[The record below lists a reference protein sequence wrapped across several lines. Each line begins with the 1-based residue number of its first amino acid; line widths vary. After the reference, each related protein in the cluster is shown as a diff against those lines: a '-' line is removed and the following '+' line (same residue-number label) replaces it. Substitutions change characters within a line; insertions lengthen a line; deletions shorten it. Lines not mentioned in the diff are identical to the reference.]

1 MMDNQMQGDGTHPLR
16 VGITH
21 GDFNGVGYEV
31 ILKSLA
37 DPRITELFTPVI
49 YGHARVAAFYRKNL
63 ALNDLNFYPIR
74 DASQLNPRRIN
85 LVNCTEAE
93 LRVEMGVQSNDAGQV
108 ALMALE
114 MAVDDLKKG
123 FLDVLV
129 TAPIN
134 KETIQSDNFR
144 FPGHTEFFAS
154 HFAGDPLMLMGW
166 RNLRVGLVTSHIPL
180 AEVSKSLTQDSI
192 AQKIRNL
199 NSSLMND
206 FGIQRPRIAVLA
218 LNPHAGD
225 GGLLGTEE
233 NSVILPAINRVREE
247 DEMLVYGPF
256 GADGFFGAGEWKKYD
271 GVLAMYHDQGLI
283 PFKTLAAGEGVNF
296 TAGLS
301 IVRTSPAH
309 GTAYDIVGKNL
320 SNEDSFRQALYLAVD
335 IQRNRMLQHEL
346 KQNQLDTV
354 KYSP

>member
-1 MMDNQMQGDGTHPLR
+1 MDQLQQRETEQLLK

-31 ILKSLA
+31 MLKSLA
-37 DPRITELFTPVI
+37 DPRITELFTPII

-63 ALNDLNFYPIR
+63 ALNELNFNPLR
-74 DASQLNPRRIN
+74 DATQANPKKVN
-85 LVNCTEAE
+85 LINCTENE
-93 LRVEMGVQSNDAGQV
+93 LRVEMGANSVEAGRMALV
-108 ALMALE
+108 ALQ
-114 MAVDDLKKG
+114 MAVEDLKNG
-123 FLDVLV
+123 LIDVLV

-134 KETIQSDNFR
+134 KENIQSDNFR
-144 FPGHTEFFAS
+144 FPGHTEYLAANFP
-154 HFAGDPLMLMGW
+154 GQPLMLMVWRDLRIGVATGHLPLKEVS
-166 RNLRVGLVTSHIPL
+166 RNLT
-180 AEVSKSLTQDSI
+180 AEGILQKLRALNASLIT
-192 AQKIRNL
+192 
-199 NSSLMND
+199 D
-206 FGIQRPRIAVLA
+206 FGIGRPRIALLG

-233 NSVILPAINRVREE
+233 NEIILPAILKAREE
-247 DEMLVYGPF
+247 EEMLVYGPF

-296 TAGLS
+296 TAGLP

-309 GTAYDIVGKNL
+309 GTAYDIVGKNK

-335 IQRNRMLQHEL
+335 IERRRRMQREL
-346 KQNQLDTV
+346 EKNKLDTE
-354 KYSP
+354 KYSA

>member
-1 MMDNQMQGDGTHPLR
+1 MDTHLQRETEQLLR

-31 ILKSLA
+31 MLKSLA

-63 ALNDLNFYPIR
+63 ALNELNFNPVR
-74 DASQLNPRRIN
+74 DASQIN
-85 LVNCTEAE
+85 AKRVNLINCTEAE
-93 LRVEMGVQSNDAGQV
+93 LRVEMGVQSVEAGQV

-114 MAVDDLKKG
+114 MAVEDLKKG
-123 FLDVLV
+123 LIDVVV

-134 KETIQSDNFR
+134 KENIQSDHFR
-144 FPGHTEFFAS
+144 FPGHTEFLAS
-154 HFAGDPLMLMGW
+154 HFKGEPLMLMVW
-166 RNLRVGLVTSHIPL
+166 RDLRVGLVTSHIPV
-180 AEVSKSLTQDSI
+180 AEVSTTLSKEAIVKKLNI
-192 AQKIRNL
+192 L
-199 NSSLMND
+199 NSSLIKD
-206 FGIQRPRIAVLA
+206 FGIRRPRIAVLG

-225 GGLLGTEE
+225 GGLLGNEE
-233 NSVILPAINRVREE
+233 NDIILPAINEAREK
-247 DEMLVYGPF
+247 DELLVYGPF

-283 PFKTLAAGEGVNF
+283 PFKTLAAGEGVNY

-301 IVRTSPAH
+301 VVRTSPAH

-320 SNEDSFRQALYLAVD
+320 SNEDSFRQALYLAID
-335 IQRNRMLQHEL
+335 IERNRRMQQQLEE
-346 KQNQLDTV
+346 KQLDTD
-354 KYSP
+354 KYSI